1 MFYQKIFSIFKTKR
15 FKQLLKFYKVKNIAV
30 FGSYAKGEPSAGSD
44 VDFLVEF
51 EKGADLLDQVGLKN
65 DLEKLI
71 KKQVD
76 LATPRGLSRY
86 IREKVL
92 REAVYIN
99 V

>member
-1 MFYQKIFSIFKTKR
+1 MIYRKIFSIFKTEK
-15 FKQLLKFYKVKNIAV
+15 FKHLLKFYKIKSIAV
-30 FGSYAKGEPSAGSD
+30 FGSYAKGEPSVGSD

-71 KKQVD
+71 KKPVD
-76 LATPRGLSRY
+76 VATPRGLSRY

-92 REAVYIN
+92 REAVYIH

>member
-1 MFYQKIFSIFKTKR
+1 MVYRKILSIFKTEK
-15 FKQLLKFYKVKNIAV
+15 FQNLLKFYKVKSVAI
-30 FGSYAKGEPSAGSD
+30 FGSYAKGKPSAGSD

-71 KKQVD
+71 RKPVD
-76 LATPRGLSRY
+76 VATPRGLSRY

-92 REAVYIN
+92 REAVYIH

>member
-1 MFYQKIFSIFKTKR
+1 MFYQKIFSIFKTEK
-15 FKQLLKFYKVKNIAV
+15 FKHLLKFYKVKSIAI

-51 EKGADLLDQVGLKN
+51 EKGADLWDQVGLKN

-71 KKQVD
+71 KKSVD
-76 LATPRGLSRY
+76 VATPRGLSRY
-86 IREKVL
+86 IRDKVL
-92 REAVYIN
+92 REAVYLH

>member
-1 MFYQKIFSIFKTKR
+1 MFYQKIFSIFKTEK
-15 FKQLLKFYKVKNIAV
+15 FKYLLKFYKVKSIAI
-30 FGSYAKGEPSAGSD
+30 FGSYAKDKPSAGSD

-71 KKQVD
+71 KKSVD
-76 LATPRGLSRY
+76 VATPRSLSRY

-92 REAVYIN
+92 KEAVYLH

>member
-1 MFYQKIFSIFKTKR
+1 MFYQKIFSIFKTKK
-15 FKQLLKFYKVKNIAV
+15 FKHLLKFYKVKSIAV
-30 FGSYAKGEPSAGSD
+30 FGSYAEGEPSAGSD

-76 LATPRGLSRY
+76 VATPRGLSRY

-92 REAVYIN
+92 RDAVYIN